1 MRRVNIRTA
10 VSKGIIM
17 AKRYSSDFVNEE
29 TSMFCN
35 LPDRVIV
42 KDISKNEGFSQSKV
56 KDLYQFVESQ
66 YMTDRKDIQRIEKA
80 EKF

>member
-1 MRRVNIRTA
+1 MQ
-10 VSKGIIM
+10 
-17 AKRYSSDFVNEE
+17 
-29 TSMFCN
+29 CN

-42 KDISKNEGFSQSKV
+42 KDISKNEGFNQSNV

-66 YMTDRKDIQRIEKA
+66 YMKDRKDIQKIEKI

>member
-1 MRRVNIRTA
+1 
-10 VSKGIIM
+10 M
-17 AKRYSSDFVNEE
+17 AKRYSSNFVNEE
-29 TSMFCN
+29 SGMQCN

-42 KDISKNEGFSQSKV
+42 KDISKNEGFNQSNV

-66 YMTDRKDIQRIEKA
+66 YMKDRKDIQKIEKI